1 MPRGNGTGP
10 EGRGPMTG
18 RGAGYCAGHGIPGF
32 ANADGG
38 RGRGRGQGMG
48 RGMGWG
54 RGSGSGMAWCRD
66 PLSVP
71 FAPAPGRMPNADIE
85 RWNLER
91 RAEYLEEELKA
102 IRGRLDALGTAS
114 GSAEDVK

>member
-1 MPRGNGTGP
+1 
-10 EGRGPMTG
+10 MTG
-18 RGAGYCAGHGIPGF
+18 RGAGYCAGYGMPGF
-32 ANADGG
+32 ANVGGG
-38 RGRGRGQGMG
+38 RGRGRGQGIG

-54 RGSGSGMAWCRD
+54 RGFGA
-66 PLSVP
+66 VP

-91 RAEYLEEELKA
+91 QAEYLEEKLKA

-114 GSAEDVK
+114 GAAEDIK